1 VQRLDKTDTLYNVLL
16 DRIGKQIANDKSLNE
31 IKKDLDLPEYKSW
44 SGGKARL
51 DSNIAAA
58 YRELKK

>member
-1 VQRLDKTDTLYNVLL
+1 MQPGDETDTFYKVLL
-16 DRIGKQIANDKSLNE
+16 DRIGKQIAHGKSLNE

-51 DSNIAAA
+51 DSNIEAA